1 MDGSI
6 QYINSDH
13 WKKYLRFL
21 LGFVFALKIFL
32 QYTLQILLHRL
43 LLLLYSSKTSFMRL
57 SFLRLGRQKIKRYY
71 TLQISWLDKYYVL
84 TVLFLI
90 LIYSPNILS
99 IIILNKKKLS
109 FLNLYYQ
116 HNFCKKKFPIMQMRI
131 FNTPNI
137 VYTNK
142 IHFGQTVIVI
152 CAVSVLFIVICCM
165 KFAKWS

>member
-1 MDGSI
+1 MTSPTLEEGGSAKRWRYSISLISKMGDKGEGGVKNLKNWVTSFMDGSI

-43 LLLLYSSKTSFMRL
+43 LLLLYSSKKSFMRL

-90 LIYSPNILS
+90 LIYSPNIFL
-99 IIILNKKKLS
+99 IMILNKKS
-109 FLNLYYQ
+109 WAFWTYTIDIISV
-116 HNFCKKKFPIMQMRI
+116 KKISQ
-131 FNTPNI
+131 
-137 VYTNK
+137 
-142 IHFGQTVIVI
+142 
-152 CAVSVLFIVICCM
+152 
-165 KFAKWS
+165 